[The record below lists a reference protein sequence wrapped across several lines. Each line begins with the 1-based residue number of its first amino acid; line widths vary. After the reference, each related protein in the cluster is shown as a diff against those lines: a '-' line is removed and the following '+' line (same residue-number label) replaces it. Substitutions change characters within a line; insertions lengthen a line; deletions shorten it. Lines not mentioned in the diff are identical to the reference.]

1 MLSSKLRVFASS
13 CAATPC
19 DVVSESVEIK
29 ERVAGGVG
37 LWRVSRVAVEVGL
50 RTQNFEIFVCL
61 EYFAVPGSCDRRTRN
76 SQKRTS
82 C

>member
-50 RTQNFEIFVCL
+50 RTQNL
-61 EYFAVPGSCDRRTRN
+61 RYLFAWNILQYPVVVTEGHA
-76 SQKRTS
+76 Q
-82 C
+82 